1 MDPELTSGQILRV
14 TDHAPATDQSRCPK
28 CDAVRLDQDS
38 CHECGVVFARYR
50 PESARLAA
58 VNRILARQRRPRSNA
73 PLLFALVFGI
83 AGGAYAAFRFIPE
96 LSGDAG
102 VSELGEGSGGAGSP
116 DDPHL
121 TAGAV
126 GGAPIDAV
134 AALGTGEGADD
145 DRDWSVELALREDIA
160 LSDLAKRHGIG
171 EGGNVVILRPPEPEP
186 PAPEPSRAE
195 VLAAER
201 DGRCGPPR
209 ESPARVRAA
218 AAAEIR
224 TRVVRARP
232 CPVVVMLYASWCP
245 SCRAVLP
252 EVVGLARQAPGGTQV
267 LAFSVDSDDDA
278 LAAYL
283 GENRLPF
290 EAVRI
295 DEGGVEAGRVLSRLG
310 ASYPGSIPYFAL
322 IDDGS
327 VLVQGTGAG
336 TLSEITA
343 LIAR

>member
-1 MDPELTSGQILRV
+1 LRKGLEGGKLDAGLSPGQILTV
-14 TDHAPATDQSRCPK
+14 SDYVPAEALERCPK
-28 CDAVRLDQDS
+28 CDAERLDDDT
-38 CHECGVVFARYR
+38 CHACGVVFSRYR
-50 PESARLAA
+50 PESAQLAA

-73 PLLFALVFGI
+73 PLLFALVLGVV
-83 AGGAYAAFRFIPE
+83 GGAYAALRFIPA
-96 LSGDAG
+96 LSESGPEAI
-102 VSELGEGSGGAGSP
+102 GEGSG
-116 DDPHL
+116 
-121 TAGAV
+121 
-126 GGAPIDAV
+126 
-134 AALGTGEGADD
+134 AALDSADEPSPPTTPAELAPTEGDD
-145 DRDWSVELALREDIA
+145 DGRDWSVELALREDIA

-171 EGGNVVILRPPEPEP
+171 EGGNVVIPRPPEPEP
-186 PAPEPSRAE
+186 PLPEPSRAE

-201 DGRCGPPR
+201 AGRCGPPR
-209 ESPARVRAA
+209 ENPARVRAV

-224 TRVVRARP
+224 TQVVRARP

-245 SCRAVLP
+245 SCRAILP

-267 LAFSVDSDDDA
+267 LAFSVDSEDAA

-336 TLSEITA
+336 ALSEITA